1 MKRTSF
7 AGMNCS
13 VARTLEIIGE
23 WWTLLILRDAFLGVR
38 RFDDFQSRLGIARN
52 VLTDRLNT
60 LVEHGILER
69 RQYQDRPERFEYRL
83 TEKGLDL
90 HPVLFSLL
98 RWGDRWT
105 AGELGPPLAL
115 EHRSCGH
122 DITPIMTCPVCGEEI
137 KAQTIRAHPGP
148 GAAASPAAESH

>member
-7 AGMNCS
+7 ADMNCS

-105 AGELGPPLAL
+105 AGEAGPPLAL

>member
-7 AGMNCS
+7 AEMNCS

-23 WWTLLILRDAFLGVR
+23 WWTLLILRDAFLGIR

-69 RQYQDRPERFEYRL
+69 RQYHEHPERFEYRL

-90 HPVLFSLL
+90 HPVLVSLL

-105 AGELGPPLAL
+105 AGEKGPPLLL

-122 DITPIMTCPVCGEEI
+122 DIRPVMVCPYCGEEVN
-137 KAQTIRAHPGP
+137 AHTIHPHPGP
-148 GAAASPAAESH
+148 GAAASAMAESH